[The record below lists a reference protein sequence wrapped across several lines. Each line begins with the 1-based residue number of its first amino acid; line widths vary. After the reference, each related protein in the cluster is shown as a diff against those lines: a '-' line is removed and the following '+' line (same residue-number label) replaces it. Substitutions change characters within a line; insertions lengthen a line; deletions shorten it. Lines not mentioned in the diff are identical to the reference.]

1 MVFATKKMM
10 RAPRLSKQT
19 NIQRTVRSD
28 RARLRDGGPA
38 TSARCTDENGDK
50 RFIRDDRRSV
60 KGKTFS
66 RSAVRVV
73 RLRSV

>member
-1 MVFATKKMM
+1 MATEENPYLVEQGITVFGK
-10 RAPRLSKQT
+10 P
-19 NIQRTVRSD
+19 VF
-28 RARLRDGGPA
+28 
-38 TSARCTDENGDK
+38 TDENGDK